1 MVFMSQD
8 SSEKTERNITQ
19 ASLGRKEN
27 GLIHINENP
36 EVGLASGIQMAF
48 SGSSRSLLICS
59 CLYTEMNFLLHL
71 GWGSQKEK
79 EAWLLAVPGL
89 IVSFELSN

>member
-1 MVFMSQD
+1 M
-8 SSEKTERNITQ
+8 
-19 ASLGRKEN
+19 
-27 GLIHINENP
+27 NENP
-36 EVGLASGIQMAF
+36 EVGLASGTQMP
-48 SGSSRSLLICS
+48 SLGSSHSPLICP
-59 CLYTEMNFLLHL
+59 CLYTEMDFLMCL